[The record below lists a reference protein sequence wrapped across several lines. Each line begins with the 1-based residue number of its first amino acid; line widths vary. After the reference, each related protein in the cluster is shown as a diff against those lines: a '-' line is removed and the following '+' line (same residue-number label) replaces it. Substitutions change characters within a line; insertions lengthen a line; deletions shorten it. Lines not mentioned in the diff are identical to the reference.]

1 MRAPKTLKP
10 ATYADLE
17 ALPENMVGEIID
29 GELIAS
35 PRPASPHAFAASVLL
50 SILGGPFGRGRG
62 GPGGWWI
69 LVEPELHLREDILVP
84 DLAGWRRERMPT
96 VENVPFFTLAPDWV
110 CEIVSPGS
118 ASIDRVRKL
127 RIYAR
132 SGIEWAWLLDPLEK
146 SLEAY
151 RLQGG
156 HYTLLFAF
164 DAQDARVL
172 APPFDAIELEL
183 QALWLPPAPTS
194 AT

>member
-35 PRPASPHAFAASVLL
+35 PRLASPHAFAASVLL

-164 DAQDARVL
+164 DAQDAKVL

>member
-164 DAQDARVL
+164 DAQDAKVL

>member
-35 PRPASPHAFAASVLL
+35 PRLASPHAFAASVLL